1 MTRIEKE
8 SLVKSLVPQ
17 FEKSGAI
24 IVGNYKS
31 LTVTELENLR
41 KVARENNVKVQVIKN
56 SLVKVALKESNING
70 LTLKNMNIFLWGSDA
85 INTAKVAFN
94 FSEKNEKFKLAN
106 SYIDG
111 NVVEANKVEVFA
123 KSPGKKNFLECLHLF
138 GWLQL
143 EILQLVL
150 MLSKKKKNKLQ
161 TNLN

>member
-24 IVGNYKS
+24 IIGNYKS

-56 SLVKVALKESNING
+56 SLVKVALKESKING

-94 FSEKNEKFKLAN
+94 FSEKNEKFKLVN

-123 KSPGKKNFLECLHLF
+123 KSPGKKELLGMLASVWMAPIRNFTIGINALKE
-138 GWLQL
+138 
-143 EILQLVL
+143 
-150 MLSKKKKNKLQ
+150 KKEQVAN
-161 TNLN
+161 

>member
-123 KSPGKKNFLECLHLF
+123 KSPGKKELL
-138 GWLQL
+138 G
-143 EILQLVL
+143 
-150 MLSKKKKNKLQ
+150 MLASVWMAPIRNLTIGINALKEKKNKLQ

>member
-24 IVGNYKS
+24 IIGNYKS

-94 FSEKNEKFKLAN
+94 FSEKNEKFKLVN

-123 KSPGKKNFLECLHLF
+123 KSPGKKELLGMLASVWMAPIRNFTIGINALKE
-138 GWLQL
+138 
-143 EILQLVL
+143 
-150 MLSKKKKNKLQ
+150 KKEQVAN
-161 TNLN
+161 

>member
-123 KSPGKKNFLECLHLF
+123 KSPGKKELL
-138 GWLQL
+138 G
-143 EILQLVL
+143 
-150 MLSKKKKNKLQ
+150 MLASVWMAPIRNLTIGINALKEKKEQVAN
-161 TNLN
+161 